1 MQLHQP
7 LYLPLLFNTCKTT
20 YLKNIICK
28 NRLMCLK
35 LCVYDNSHLFTFF
48 LNMLGSELNFDFS
61 IGLCVLFFLGFLEKR
76 DIDDWVS
83 SSLFGS
89 LILFAHFRPVTL
101 LMVRDIYFWHGL
113 LLGLEIRFKDDE
125 VSLWVYWHNMQVHC
139 GWCTPWFCKFWLTRF
154 MFGEETHFI
163 IFCGLFTND
172 SWFYDWPQ

>member
-1 MQLHQP
+1 
-7 LYLPLLFNTCKTT
+7 
-20 YLKNIICK
+20 
-28 NRLMCLK
+28 
-35 LCVYDNSHLFTFF
+35 
-48 LNMLGSELNFDFS
+48 MLGSELNFDFS
-61 IGLCVLFFLGFLEKR
+61 IGLCVLFFLGFLAKR

-139 GWCTPWFCKFWLTRF
+139 G
-154 MFGEETHFI
+154 
-163 IFCGLFTND
+163 
-172 SWFYDWPQ
+172 